1 MGQMLNFNEYNELQT
16 VYKGNFLGGLA
27 EGQGIL
33 IFDGGLGRYEGQW
46 HNGRYDGLA
55 LYF

>member
-1 MGQMLNFNEYNELQT
+1 MLNFNEYNELQT